1 MRRHLSEN
9 VLRIRKTDCF
19 IQTQSSRWV
28 SLLNMKFIG
37 LSCCSASF
45 RPLSWIL
52 ISIIQVNAYI
62 AESVLCAWFYW
73 GVCSCSSLTLPKKI
87 PLFESNFPAKK
98 LPDRTF
104 LTSCS
109 SMCNG
114 DVGCSCINEFSNSTR
129 QGCGCSDWLLA
140 KGKASNLS
148 LSLLMQAQSLVA
160 EWENQAFVKK
170 IKRISSSTVSYSSAG
185 LCLCLVRTLACQ
197 GERMTSY
204 VFNFVIFFFHHF
216 GDAGTLRYEHVWIV
230 GLLPYGIE
238 LWV

>member
-19 IQTQSSRWV
+19 IQTQSSWWV

-73 GVCSCSSLTLPKKI
+73 GVCSCSPLTLPKKI

-98 LPDRTF
+98 LPDRTC

-109 SMCNG
+109 SMCNE

-160 EWENQAFVKK
+160 EWENQAFVKEL
-170 IKRISSSTVSYSSAG
+170 A
-185 LCLCLVRTLACQ
+185 LPLLVIHQQVC
-197 GERMTSY
+197 
-204 VFNFVIFFFHHF
+204 VCV
-216 GDAGTLRYEHVWIV
+216 
-230 GLLPYGIE
+230 
-238 LWV
+238 